1 MPRNIEIKAKASD
14 WKKQLKAAEKI
25 ADRSEFLVQEDCFF
39 NCASGRLKLRTQ
51 KGKENYLVFYRRADK
66 AGPKT
71 SEYFPAA
78 VNAPADMKTLLT
90 AALGLGK
97 TVKKE
102 RTVFFAGQTRIHFDK
117 VEGLGRFIELE
128 VCLKKGQSPA
138 VGRQIA
144 SVLMKLLYISKADLL
159 KTAYADML

>member
-14 WKKQLKAAEKI
+14 WNKQFKAAKKI
-25 ADRSEFLVQEDCFF
+25 ADRFEFLVQEDFFF
-39 NCASGRLKLRTQ
+39 NCSAGRLKLRTQ
-51 KGKENYLVFYRRADK
+51 KGKDNYLVFYRRADK

-78 VNAPADMKTLLT
+78 VNVPADMKKLLA

-102 RTVFFAGQTRIHFDK
+102 RTVFFAGRTRIHFDK
-117 VEGLGRFIELE
+117 VKGLGRFIELE
-128 VCLKKGQSPA
+128 VCLKRGQSPA
-138 VGRQIA
+138 AGRRVA
-144 SVLMKLLYISKADLL
+144 SALMGLLYISKKDLL